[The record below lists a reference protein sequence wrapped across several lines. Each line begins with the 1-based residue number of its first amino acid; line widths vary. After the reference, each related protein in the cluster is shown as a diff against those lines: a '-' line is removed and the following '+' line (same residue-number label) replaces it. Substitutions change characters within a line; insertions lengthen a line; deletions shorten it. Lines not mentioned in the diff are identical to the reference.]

1 MNIQFFFRKKSE
13 SKHSIENLFKSIQQ
27 NLPSDIKINN
37 FELPYDS
44 KGLLPRLKS
53 AIAAA
58 KNQKQI
64 NHITGDIHFIAPFL
78 KKRKTILTIHDI
90 EVLKRTKGIKRFIIK
105 LFWYDIPIRSVKYI
119 TVISEF
125 TKQEL
130 LNYYPRAINKI
141 IVIPNCIN
149 KIYQAFPKELNP
161 NNINILHIGTKHNKN
176 LKGLIEACK
185 ETNYNIHILGKLNEK
200 QLELLHKNKI
210 NYQNY
215 TQVNLQKIVSLYQNS
230 DILFFASF
238 YEGFGLPILEAQA
251 VGRPVITSNLAS
263 MPYVAGEGA
272 IFVNPY
278 NSQEIKQAIEEVI
291 SNEEL
296 RKKLIEKGFEN
307 LRRFSSQKISMQYI
321 ELYKKIVEKNTI
333 KS

>member
-1 MNIQFFFRKKSE
+1 MEIQFFFRKKSE
-13 SKHSIENLFKSIQQ
+13 SKHSIENLFSTLQQ
-27 NLPSDIKINN
+27 SFPPEIKINN
-37 FELPYDS
+37 YELPYDS
-44 KGLLPRLKS
+44 KGIISRLKS

-58 KNQKQI
+58 TEQKHI

-105 LFWYDIPIRSVKYI
+105 LFWFDIPIRSTRFV

-130 LNYYPRAINKI
+130 LNYYPQAKNKI
-141 IVIPNCIN
+141 LVIPNCIN
-149 KIYQAFPKELNP
+149 KIYQAFPKDFNP
-161 NNINILHIGTKHNKN
+161 NNINILHMGTKHNKN
-176 LKGLIEACK
+176 LGGLINACK
-185 ETNYNIHILGKLNEK
+185 ETNFNIHIIGKLNNK

-210 NYQNY
+210 NFQNY
-215 TQVNLQKIVSLYQNS
+215 TQVNLQEIVSLYQNS

-251 VGRPVITSNLAS
+251 VGRPVITSNMAS
-263 MPYVAGEGA
+263 MPYVAGKGA

-278 NSQEIKQAIEEVI
+278 NSQEIKQAIEKII
-291 SNEEL
+291 SNEKL
-296 RKKLIEKGFEN
+296 RKKLVENGFEN
-307 LRRFSSQKISMQYI
+307 LKRFSTQEISKQYI
-321 ELYKKIVEKNTI
+321 ELYKKIVEKTR
-333 KS
+333 